1 MAERQRRFSRI
12 RREHNTRY
20 LLCLSP
26 FSDTP
31 WVSSRELWH
40 SRPLPK
46 RYLNGCSLTRGVRR
60 MGPWETD
67 IGNTPCDLSPPAS
80 HASRSRV
87 SCLPPA
93 FFYND
98 HRVVHALC

>member
-67 IGNTPCDLSPPAS
+67 IGNTPCGGAPPA
-80 HASRSRV
+80 ARAARARGAGG
-87 SCLPPA
+87 PPA
-93 FFYND
+93 GGGGE
-98 HRVVHALC
+98 HRGV